1 MAKRIDISAFTEA
14 ELLEIEQALEGH
26 DSDDPR
32 FKAAIDSAFLKV
44 GVALERPWALKKQR
58 ESA

>member
-1 MAKRIDISAFTEA
+1 MSTRIDLSAFNEA

-44 GVALERPWALKKQR
+44 AIALERPWALKKRR
-58 ESA
+58 ENA